1 MGKAKYKFKVVCTKL
16 PEGVWSFSSGIGR
29 DWRHISVFFLFVKW
43 TIEIGWFCD

>member
-29 DWRHISVFFLFVKW
+29 DWRHISVLFICEVDNRNW
-43 TIEIGWFCD
+43 LVL